1 MNFSVVKVNIKKNN
15 KMSTWKG
22 ENMKTDVY
30 MLKLWNRGVSE
41 WLLFNVKR
49 SNSSA
54 ISWRD
59 RLQFVVPMMWLGI

>member
-1 MNFSVVKVNIKKNN
+1 
-15 KMSTWKG
+15 
-22 ENMKTDVY
+22 MKTDVY
-30 MLKLWNRGVSE
+30 MLEQWNRGVSE

-59 RLQFVVPMMWLGI
+59 RLQFVELMMMAIYAKRTRFV

>member
-54 ISWRD
+54 ISCRD

>member
-15 KMSTWKG
+15 NMSTYNG

-30 MLKLWNRGVSE
+30 MLEIWNKGVNE

-59 RLQFVVPMMWLGI
+59 GRFY